1 MNHLLRRQRLEMA
14 ALALLCLGLLARPQ
28 AAAQGF
34 ADGARLC
41 VGSLLPALFPFMVM
55 CELLVGMALPKAL
68 LRPLARLLG
77 LQSEDTAAALL
88 ASWLGGYAVCARLT
102 AQLRAAGR
110 ISARDAALLMLLGCC
125 SGPGFVVGYIGGLL
139 LGSTSLGALLY
150 AGQLAANL
158 LAAGLCLPM
167 LPKADI
173 AKSAAIPQKKA
184 PQEVSL
190 PAAISSAAATCLNL
204 CGCVIFFRIV
214 AGVLLAGTSLP
225 AAASACVSALCE
237 ITAGCAA
244 FASLGGRAALY
255 GICLAMSLLGFSV
268 WGQLRLLLQ
277 GQAPLRLLVISRL
290 LHAGIFPLLV
300 RLLLWALPQEQ
311 AVFNTL
317 APRVVPMCR
326 LPPDAAVVAVVFL
339 CTLLYKGYKN
349 FYNTM

>member
-34 ADGARLC
+34 ADGTRLC
-41 VGSLLPALFPFMVM
+41 VGSLLPALFPFMVV
-55 CELLVGMALPKAL
+55 CELLAGIALPKTL

-110 ISARDAALLMLLGCC
+110 MSARDAALLMLLGCC

-158 LAAGLCLPM
+158 LTAGLCLPM

-173 AKSAAIPQKKA
+173 SKSAAM
-184 PQEVSL
+184 PQENTRQETSL

-204 CGCVIFFRIV
+204 CGCVIFFRVV
-214 AGVLLAGTSLP
+214 AGVLLAGTNLP
-225 AAASACVSALCE
+225 VAASACVSALCE

-244 FASLGGRAALY
+244 FAALGGKAALY

-277 GQAPLRLLVISRL
+277 GQVPLRLLVISRL

-326 LPPDAAVVAVVFL
+326 LPPDPAVVAAVFL

-349 FYNTM
+349 IYNTI